1 MSDLS
6 SSVVK
11 HARPLTPRQLD
22 LLIPSGWDTDSEL
35 ESDTETVPPHDII
48 DFLAAVERSSEH
60 EAADTEPAPPTRFA
74 VPLSDEAVKE
84 ARKAAVPK
92 TTQKDTLWCI
102 RLWNEWR
109 KERNS
114 RTEEQIPVDIVALS
128 PAVLQRWLSRFV
140 LEVRK
145 KDSTAYPPDSLYHV
159 ICGIMRFIRQN
170 GKPEVDFFKEQA
182 YAEFRATLD
191 AEMKRLKQ
199 AGTGSRKRQAEPL
212 TQKEEELLWKKR
224 ILGDHSPQ
232 ALLNSVFF
240 FNGVCF
246 ALRSGDEH
254 RRLRYKDS
262 QIQIIEKP
270 EERAHLIYTED
281 SSKNNQGGLKGRKM
295 ATKEVIHHENSANP
309 ARCPVRLF
317 KLYNSLC
324 PKDRP
329 ADAFYLQPLK
339 KPREDCWFSV
349 KPLGHNPLNNIVR
362 GMCNAAGIS
371 GYKTNHSLRVTTAT
385 RLYQAGVDEQLIM
398 ERTGH
403 RSLDGVRCYK
413 RTSEEQRVALSDIV
427 NLTAPKTKKQK
438 VSSSHESQAAAC
450 SQLSQQMGSAPAQI
464 SLQHCSNITLCS
476 IATVHPVL

>member
-1 MSDLS
+1 M
-6 SSVVK
+6 
-11 HARPLTPRQLD
+11 
-22 LLIPSGWDTDSEL
+22 
-35 ESDTETVPPHDII
+35 
-48 DFLAAVERSSEH
+48 
-60 EAADTEPAPPTRFA
+60 
-74 VPLSDEAVKE
+74 PLSDEAVKE

-114 RTEEQIPVDIVALS
+114 RTEEQIPLDIVGLS

-145 KDSTAYPPDSLYHV
+145 KCGTAYPPDSLYHV

-170 GKPEVDFFKEQA
+170 GRPEIDFFKEQA

-212 TQKEEELLWKKR
+212 TEEEEELLWKKG
-224 ILGDHSPQ
+224 ILGDHCPQ

-270 EERAHLIYTED
+270 GERAHLIYTED

-295 ATKEVIHHENSANP
+295 AAK
-309 ARCPVRLF
+309 
-317 KLYNSLC
+317 KLY
-324 PKDRP
+324 
-329 ADAFYLQPLK
+329 
-339 KPREDCWFSV
+339 
-349 KPLGHNPLNNIVR
+349 
-362 GMCNAAGIS
+362 
-371 GYKTNHSLRVTTAT
+371 
-385 RLYQAGVDEQLIM
+385 IM
-398 ERTGH
+398 RT
-403 RSLDGVRCYK
+403 L
-413 RTSEEQRVALSDIV
+413 
-427 NLTAPKTKKQK
+427 
-438 VSSSHESQAAAC
+438 
-450 SQLSQQMGSAPAQI
+450 
-464 SLQHCSNITLCS
+464 
-476 IATVHPVL
+476 